1 MGRRTALVAAQCQG
15 VDEKHS
21 GASRGGPVTSRF
33 SRMHIFVTYR
43 RADSAAYA
51 GRLHDDIVDEFG
63 ADRVFQDVSA
73 IDPGEDFEVAIDA
86 ALDEADAVLVL
97 IGPNW
102 LAPGADGLSR
112 LHDPNDYVRIE
123 VSKSL
128 ARNIPVV
135 PILVGGAAL
144 PSAAELPEDL
154 VPLARRQAV
163 QLHDSDWRNDVD
175 GLVRRL
181 RGESPLKRGRLAWV
195 AGAGLVLV
203 ATLGTWALLADG
215 EAGSDTPTG
224 CPSSITPEWE
234 QIFEGTQSTTVS
246 GGEGTMTF
254 EVSAAY
260 YLPTGGGGEL
270 VLLTTLTNTSGPP
283 NYDHDVNRYHFLT
296 VDDYREYDYR
306 EPDDELMCFTSDPE
320 TVSTGERSDGRVGF
334 TLSRGKPEGTL
345 ELVVALGSA
354 PEGTIQIA
362 LSQ

>member
-1 MGRRTALVAAQCQG
+1 
-15 VDEKHS
+15 
-21 GASRGGPVTSRF
+21 
-33 SRMHIFVTYR
+33 MHVFVTYR

-51 GRLHDDIVDEFG
+51 GRLHDDLVDEFG

-73 IDPGEDFEVAIDA
+73 IEPGEDFEVAIDA

-112 LHDPNDYVRIE
+112 LHDPDDYVRIE

-128 ARNIPVV
+128 ARNIPVI
-135 PILVGGAAL
+135 PILVGGAGM
-144 PSAAELPEDL
+144 PSAPELPEDL
-154 VPLARRQAV
+154 VPLARRQAM
-163 QLHDSDWRNDVD
+163 QLHDSDWRTDVD
-175 GLVRRL
+175 GLVQRL
-181 RGESPLKRGRLAWV
+181 RGESFLKKGRLAWV

-215 EAGSDTPTG
+215 EPGSDMLTGSDTPTD
-224 CPSSITPEWE
+224 CPSSITGEWE

-254 EVSAAY
+254 DVSAAY
-260 YLPTGGGGEL
+260 YRPTGGGGEL
-270 VLLTTLTNTSGPP
+270 VLLTILNNTSGPP
-283 NYDHDVNRYHFLT
+283 NYDHDVNRYHHLT

-320 TVSTGERSDGRVGF
+320 TVSTGDRSDGRVGF

-345 ELVVALGSA
+345 ELVVALASS